1 MKVLITGITGFVGHN
16 LKQYLEE
23 KLIEVEGISMRNY
36 SWNYAT
42 SEADVI
48 IHLAGKAH
56 DLKKKSEPEDYYYVN
71 FELTKKI
78 YDDFLISN
86 VKTFIFISSVKA
98 VADSLNEVLTED
110 YVPNP
115 KTDYGKSKL
124 LAEQYILNNLKKGK
138 RVFIL
143 RPCMIHGRGNKGNLT
158 LLFKLIK
165 NNIPFPL
172 GAFDNRRSFLSI
184 QNLCFIIF
192 ELIQNLKI
200 PNGIFNVSDDKA
212 ISTLAV
218 VRMIYET
225 LNKRILIFWVPKII
239 IKAIAFLGDFLS
251 FSFNSENLKKLTENY
266 EVSNKK
272 IKSVIVK
279 ELPLS
284 TIDGLKKTLNEF

>member
-1 MKVLITGITGFVGHN
+1 MKVLITGITGFVGLN

-23 KLIEVEGISMRNY
+23 KLIEVEGIFMRNY
-36 SWNYAT
+36 SWNYST

-56 DLKKKSEPEDYYYVN
+56 DLKKKSEPEDYYYSN

-110 YVPNP
+110 YIPNP

-184 QNLCFIIF
+184 ENLCFIIF
-192 ELIQNLKI
+192 ELIQNQKI

-218 VRMIYET
+218 VRLIYEQ
-225 LNKRILIFWVPKII
+225 LNKRILIFRVNKRI
-239 IKAIAFLGDFLS
+239 IKSIAFLGDIFS
-251 FSFNSENLKKLTENY
+251 VSFNSENLKKLTENY

-272 IKSVIVK
+272 IKSVIMK